1 MCSNNDLSSCYSK
14 NFGVRLVI
22 KKNTGLIRRRVP
34 KYLGTSLV
42 TDLNDH
48 RMIRDLKSVI
58 IDMLYV
64 LFMVNIVWNLG
75 IQEILIHLPS
85 FMHYLSAWCA
95 LKRPLLT
102 PLKPCWG
109 TIQGAYPGC
118 TGIMGTGYIKGG
130 WGGGATGGW
139 G

>member
-1 MCSNNDLSSCYSK
+1 MSSCYSK
-14 NFGVRLVI
+14 NFGVRPVI

-64 LFMVNIVWNLG
+64 LFMVNIV
-75 IQEILIHLPS
+75 
-85 FMHYLSAWCA
+85 
-95 LKRPLLT
+95 
-102 PLKPCWG
+102 
-109 TIQGAYPGC
+109 
-118 TGIMGTGYIKGG
+118 
-130 WGGGATGGW
+130 
-139 G
+139 